1 MNEDLYNK
9 ISTIQQIDIGNP
21 FDQETE
27 FEKWNAF
34 DEKKAEMG
42 LAAQELKNMLV

>member
-1 MNEDLYNK
+1 MDEDTYSK
-9 ISTIQQIDIGNP
+9 ISAIQQADIGNP

-34 DEKKAEMG
+34 DEKKAEMH